1 MKRYKILG
9 EFKFKAMT
17 FYPTFTVIALNLT
30 DAIKEAK
37 DKVIKDFGSES
48 ITLLD
53 FKPDPLMSGI
63 VI

>member
-1 MKRYKILG
+1 MKKYKILG
-9 EFKFKAMT
+9 EFKFNAMT
-17 FYPTFTVIALNLT
+17 FYPVITVIALNLT

-37 DKVIKDFGSES
+37 DKVNNDFGAES
-48 ITLLD
+48 VTLLD